1 MIEALRK
8 IQDIQ
13 LRKGEYCVCGRADS
27 EASTRADGEDYVQMN
42 YSDWAALSQYICVQ
56 DEKIKQLETELDSV
70 IELSSI
76 DQRKRSAGKAK
87 EKETPSRMLEKA
99 QQISRMKTTVAVI
112 QKPEKILETASL
124 YGTDERRIRNKVKMS
139 SDKEVVASPAKQRS
153 TTTTPDDREKAAPTH
168 NARALQKSLTMRG
181 GLHDPATRS

>member
-1 MIEALRK
+1 MKLSKKGSEPHSRAESTVSDKRVQLTPEQQVIEALRK

-13 LRKGEYCVCGRADS
+13 LRKGEYCVCGKADS

-76 DQRKRSAGKAK
+76 D
-87 EKETPSRMLEKA
+87 
-99 QQISRMKTTVAVI
+99 
-112 QKPEKILETASL
+112 
-124 YGTDERRIRNKVKMS
+124 
-139 SDKEVVASPAKQRS
+139 
-153 TTTTPDDREKAAPTH
+153 
-168 NARALQKSLTMRG
+168 
-181 GLHDPATRS
+181 